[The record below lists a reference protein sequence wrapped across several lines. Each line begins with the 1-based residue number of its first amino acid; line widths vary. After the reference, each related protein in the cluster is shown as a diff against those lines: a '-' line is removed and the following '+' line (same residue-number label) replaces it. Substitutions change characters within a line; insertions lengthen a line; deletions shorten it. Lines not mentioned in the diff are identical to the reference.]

1 MATKRINMKD
11 IAQEAGVS
19 TATVSYIIN
28 KRSDQV
34 IAPQTIKKV
43 EEVIKRLGYVPNLGA
58 RALASRHSHLLGL
71 LIPQTEKETKLMF
84 SNSFYGTFLSNF
96 EYEARKKGYN
106 ILISGTSA
114 DESYLDVAQK
124 RSLDGIVIVGV
135 ELESDIK
142 GLKKNGIPAV
152 LVDSYGVDKELSSV
166 TIDDENGGFL
176 ATEYLISM
184 GHRTIGIATGYL
196 TKEGV
201 NTERLK
207 GYTHALAANGLSQDD
222 RYVYSGTIS
231 YEYGIELGLA
241 LAKSPDRPTAVF
253 ATADILAFGLV
264 KGLKRGGLR
273 VPEDI
278 SVVGFDD
285 GFMASNMEPALTT
298 VRQDVDNKARIAAQL
313 VIDAI
318 EEKESS
324 SNIVL
329 PVSLVERESVR
340 KLVVN

>member
-1 MATKRINMKD
+1 MATKRTNMKD
-11 IAQEAGVS
+11 IAREAGVS

-34 IAPQTIKKV
+34 IAPQTVKKV
-43 EEVIKRLGYVPNLGA
+43 EEAIKRLGYVPNLGA
-58 RALASRHSHLLGL
+58 RALASKHSHLLGL
-71 LIPQTEKETKLMF
+71 LIPQTEQETKLMF
-84 SNSFYGTFLSNF
+84 SNAFYGTFLSNF

-114 DESYLDVAQK
+114 EESYLDVARK

-152 LVDSYGVDKELSSV
+152 LVDSYGMDKDLSSV

-176 ATEYLISM
+176 ATKYLIGM
-184 GHRTIGIATGYL
+184 GHSNIGFASGYL

-201 NTERLK
+201 NTERYK
-207 GYTHALAANGLSQDD
+207 GYERALASHGLPLDG
-222 RYVYSGTIS
+222 RLVYSGTIS
-231 YEYGIELGLA
+231 YEYGFELGLA
-241 LAKSPDRPTAVF
+241 LSSSSDRPSAVF
-253 ATADILAFGLV
+253 ATADILAFGLI
-264 KGLKRGGLR
+264 KGLKKGGLK
-273 VPEDI
+273 VPRDI

-285 GFMASNMEPALTT
+285 GFLASNMEPALTT
-298 VRQDVDNKARIAAQL
+298 VRQDVDSKARIAAQL

-318 EEKESS
+318 EGKGTC

-329 PVSLVERESVR
+329 PVSLVQRESVR
-340 KLVVN
+340 SVVLD